1 MQLYK
6 IVQRSFDSLSTS
18 CKATVQDHN
27 QNTEIDAATHRIF
40 LPSEESLLFHT
51 SLSSSL
57 TASFSPGDHESVLY
71 FHSFF
76 ISRMLHKWNCIV
88 CNPLE
93 TGIFTQHKSWDS
105 SRLLHV
111 SSTCSF
117 LLMNS
122 PWYKHASLC
131 NHSLLK
137 DICLFQFPAITNK
150 AAVDI

>member
-1 MQLYK
+1 MQD
-6 IVQRSFDSLSTS
+6 Q
-18 CKATVQDHN
+18 N
-27 QNTEIDAATHRIF
+27 QNTGIDIAIHRIF
-40 LPSEESLLFHT
+40 LSSEESLLFHT
-51 SLSSSL
+51 SLSSSP

-71 FHSFF
+71 FHNFV
-76 ISRMLHKWNCIV
+76 ISRMLHKWNCTV

-93 TGIFTQHKSWDS
+93 TGIFTQHNSCDS

-131 NHSLLK
+131 NHSLLE

>member
-1 MQLYK
+1 MTHFQHLAKLQCK
-6 IVQRSFDSLSTS
+6 ITTRILTLIQQSTEYFYHQKNLS
-18 CKATVQDHN
+18 CFILHFPPP
-27 QNTEIDAATHRIF
+27 R
-40 LPSEESLLFHT
+40 LPHSALVTMDLF
-51 SLSSSL
+51 SIS
-57 TASFSPGDHESVLY
+57 
-71 FHSFF
+71 SFF
-76 ISRMLHKWNCIV
+76 ISRMLHKWNCTV
-88 CNPLE
+88 CSPLE
-93 TGIFTQHKSWDS
+93 TGIFTQHNSWDS

-131 NHSLLK
+131 NHSLLE